1 MLMVFSESTYNQG
14 LVEDARFLVGANS
27 VTYPIADLTRNINRR
42 WEEAKN
48 YLYLTDGTWQSAES
62 TYSVNLVSGT
72 QGYTI
77 PRTHIKIMRVEI
89 LTSNDQSVRLDSF
102 DKSEVR
108 NSIRDFENVDG
119 EPKFYELTGQT
130 INLYPA
136 PNYAKTN
143 GLTWWYQGVPDYF
156 ETTDTT
162 QESDLIQ
169 TVDRYLS
176 VGAALD
182 YAIAKVLANKND
194 LADQLL
200 SIKDQMEMIANRR
213 NGDTNIVLKTRQP
226 SGR

>member
-1 MLMVFSESTYNQG
+1 MQFSESTYSG
-14 LVEDARFLVGANS
+14 GIVEDARFLVGANS

-48 YLYLTDGTWQSAES
+48 FLYLSDGTWQSAEA
-62 TYSVNLVSGT
+62 TYSLNLVSGT

-89 LTSNDQSVRLDSF
+89 LTEDNQSKRLEAF
-102 DKSEVR
+102 DKSEIK
-108 NSIRDFENVDG
+108 NSVRDFENVDG
-119 EPKFYELTGQT
+119 EPRYYELTGQT

-156 ETTDTT
+156 ETSDTT
-162 QESDLIQ
+162 SESDLIQ

-176 VGAALD
+176 VGAGLD
-182 YAIAKVLANKND
+182 YAIAKVLTNKND
-194 LADQLL
+194 LQDQLNSL
-200 SIKDQMEMIANRR
+200 REQLEMIANRR
-213 NGDTNIVLKTRQP
+213 NGDTNIVLQTRII

>member
-1 MLMVFSESTYNQG
+1 MVFSESTYNGGIVQ
-14 LVEDARFLVGANS
+14 DARFLVGANS
-27 VTYPIADLTRNINRR
+27 VSYPIADLTRNINRR

-48 YLYLTDGTWQSAES
+48 FLYLSDGTWQSAEA

-77 PRTHIKIMRVEI
+77 PRTHIKVMRVEI
-89 LTSNDQSVRLDSF
+89 LTADGSSKRLEAF
-102 DKSEVR
+102 DKSEVK
-108 NSIRDFENVDG
+108 NSVRDFENVDG
-119 EPKFYELTGQT
+119 EPRFYEMTGQT
-130 INLYPA
+130 MNLYPA
-136 PNYAKTN
+136 PDYASTN

-162 QESDLIQ
+162 AEPDLIQ

-182 YAIAKVLANKND
+182 YAVAKVLANKND
-194 LADQLL
+194 LQDQLTSL
-200 SIKDQMEMIANRR
+200 KDQLEMIANRR
-213 NGDTNIVLKTRQP
+213 HGDVNIVLKTRQP

>member
-1 MLMVFSESTYNQG
+1 MQFSESTYQQG

-27 VTYPIADLTRNINRR
+27 TTYPIADLTRNINRR

-48 YLYLTDGTWQSAES
+48 YLYLSDGTWQSAET
-62 TYSVNLVSGT
+62 TYSQNLVSGT

-89 LTSNDQSVRLDSF
+89 LTADGSSKRLEAF
-102 DKSEVR
+102 DKSEIK
-108 NSIRDFENVDG
+108 NSLRDFENVDG
-119 EPKFYELTGQT
+119 EPRFYEMTGNT
-130 INLYPA
+130 MNLYPA
-136 PNYAKTN
+136 PNYASTN

-156 ETTDTT
+156 ATTDTT
-162 QESDLIQ
+162 DTPDIIQ

-182 YAIAKVLANKND
+182 YAIAKVLANKSD
-194 LADQLL
+194 LEGQLKNLKDQL
-200 SIKDQMEMIANRR
+200 EMIANRR
-213 NGDTNIVLKTRQP
+213 HGDVNIVMKTRQP

>member
-1 MLMVFSESTYNQG
+1 MVFSDSTYSQG

-27 VTYPIADLTRNINRR
+27 VTYPIADLTRNLNRR

-48 YLYLTDGTWQSAES
+48 YIYLSDGTWQSAET

-77 PRTHIKIMRVEI
+77 PRTHIKVMRVEI
-89 LTSNDQSVRLDSF
+89 LTADGQSKRLEAF
-102 DKSEVR
+102 DKSELK
-108 NSIRDFENVDG
+108 NSVRDFENVDG
-119 EPKFYELTGQT
+119 EPRYYEMTGQT

-136 PNYAKTN
+136 PNYNATN
-143 GLTWWYQGVPDYF
+143 GLTWWFQGTPDYF

-162 QESDLIQ
+162 AEADLIQ

-194 LADQLL
+194 LQDQLDRL
-200 SIKDQMEMIANRR
+200 KEQLESIANRR
-213 NGDTNIVLKTRQP
+213 HGDVNIVLKPRVI

>member
-1 MLMVFSESTYNQG
+1 MQFLDSTYQQG

-48 YLYLTDGTWQSAES
+48 YLYLSDGTWQSAET
-62 TYSVNLVSGT
+62 TYSQNLVLGT

-77 PRTHIKIMRVEI
+77 PRTHIKILRVEI
-89 LTSNDQSVRLDSF
+89 LTADGSSKRLEAF
-102 DKSEVR
+102 DKSEVK

-119 EPKFYELTGQT
+119 EPRFYEVTGQT
-130 INLYPA
+130 MNLYPA
-136 PNYAKTN
+136 PNYASTN
-143 GLTWWYQGVPDYF
+143 GLTWWDQGVPDYF
-156 ETTDTT
+156 DTSDTT
-162 QESDLIQ
+162 AETDLIQ

-182 YAIAKVLANKND
+182 YAIAKVLNNKND
-194 LADQLL
+194 LQDHLTSLKDQL
-200 SIKDQMEMIANRR
+200 EMIANRR
-213 NGDTNIVLKTRQP
+213 HGDVNIVMKTRQP